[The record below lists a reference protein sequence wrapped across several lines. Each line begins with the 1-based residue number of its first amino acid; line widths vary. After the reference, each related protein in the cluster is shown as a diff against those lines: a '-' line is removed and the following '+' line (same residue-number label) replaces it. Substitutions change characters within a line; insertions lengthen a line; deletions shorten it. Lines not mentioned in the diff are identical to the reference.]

1 MDSCERGQRG
11 VLGYAQKRTNQMG
24 QQGLEFVYLKLHT
37 DQADLTLEL
46 HGNSEATAGVRRFQ
60 RVKPELYNFKR
71 ILHIFLLPSS

>member
-1 MDSCERGQRG
+1 MDNCEREQRG

-60 RVKPELYNFKR
+60 GVRLALHNFKR
-71 ILHIFLLPSS
+71 IFHIFLLPSG